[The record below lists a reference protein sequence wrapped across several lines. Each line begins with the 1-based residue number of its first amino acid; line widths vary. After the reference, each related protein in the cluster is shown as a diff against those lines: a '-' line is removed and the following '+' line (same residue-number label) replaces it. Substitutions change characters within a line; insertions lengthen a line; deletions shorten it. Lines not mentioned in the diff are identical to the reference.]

1 MVTWT
6 AEQRA
11 AAAAALAQHRCP
23 GCDMK
28 GQVVYV
34 GVGPLRW
41 KTLHCMACEELYS
54 LAPGFWEW
62 IFTHVFSR
70 FWNGHV
76 YCEGH
81 K

>member
-1 MVTWT
+1 
-6 AEQRA
+6 
-11 AAAAALAQHRCP
+11 
-23 GCDMK
+23 MK